1 MAEVV
6 KRTFDEQLADAVDKI
21 RPLVMRIWSARVK
34 FLLINIAVD
43 LTVLFYLL
51 IFVKPYFESTVS
63 ILPDYGNKSTLS
75 GLGDL
80 VAMTGLNVGNPS
92 PTDIYDKILQ
102 SETVLGSVLK
112 DQYKTRKF
120 KDSVNL
126 FIYFGIVPGKGEAN
140 ETEKRENF
148 LKGYLL
154 LNSHISTEVD
164 QITKILTIKVTMPE
178 SELSAEVVNNTV
190 QSLDSYIRS
199 TRRSYASNQRFY
211 LEKRVKDV
219 NDSLTDSE
227 ERLKAFQIENRIVDQ
242 SPELTLTRAR
252 LLRNLD
258 MLQTVY
264 VQITQQLE
272 LSKID
277 EIRDTPVINVKEFA
291 KDPIVKAGPRRIRAL
306 VIIAFLTLVL
316 SATYFAFLPEL
327 RRYWVIVKG

>member
-1 MAEVV
+1 MAEDV
-6 KRTFDEQLADAVDKI
+6 KRTFDEQFAGAMDKI
-21 RPLVMRIWSARVK
+21 RPPVLRIWSARVK

-43 LTVLFYLL
+43 LAVLFYLL
-51 IFVKPYFESTVS
+51 FFVKPYFESTVS

-112 DQYKTRKF
+112 DQYKTNKF

-126 FIYFGIVPGKGEAN
+126 IRYFGIVSEKDEAHAI
-140 ETEKRENF
+140 EERENF
-148 LKGYLL
+148 LNGYLL
-154 LNSHISTEVD
+154 LNSHISTDVD

-178 SELSAEVVNNTV
+178 SELSAQVANNIV
-190 QSLDSYIRS
+190 RSLDNYIRG

-211 LEKRVKDV
+211 LEKRVRDV
-219 NDSLTDSE
+219 KDSLMDTE
-227 ERLKAFQIENRIVDQ
+227 EKLKAFQIENRMVDQ
-242 SPELTLTRAR
+242 SPELTLTRTR
-252 LLRNLD
+252 LLRNVD
-258 MLQTVY
+258 ILQTVY

-272 LSKID
+272 LAKID

-291 KDPIVKAGPRRIRAL
+291 KDPILKAGPARIRAL
-306 VIIAFLTLVL
+306 AIIAFLTLVL
-316 SATYFAFLPEL
+316 SATYFAFLPKL
-327 RRYWVIVKG
+327 RRYWNIVKG